1 MAAIG
6 NNHQAE
12 KLRVGILG
20 ATGTVGQRFIQL
32 LEGHPYFTV
41 GGLGAS
47 ESSAGKSYKDAVR
60 RRWKMTTHI
69 PADVAAMHVT
79 PCDPKHFAGCRVIF
93 SGLDSGVAGEIEK
106 AFFTAGFCVFSNA
119 RNYRMEP
126 DVPLIVPTVNPDHFD
141 IIAHQ
146 RATRNLGSGF
156 IVTNANCSTTGLV
169 VPLKAL
175 QDAFGPID
183 KMFVHTLQAISG
195 AGYPGIASLDICDN
209 VVPYISG
216 EEEKLEI
223 EPCKILGS
231 LSSDK
236 SAHVFTSTKISASCN
251 RVNVVDGHL
260 ENVSLSF
267 VKRPAPSIEEVA
279 RVLSEFK
286 CEATELGVPSAP
298 AQPIEVTFE
307 EDRPQPRLDRER
319 GKGNTVT
326 VGRIR
331 KDNILDIRFS
341 LLSHNTILGAA
352 GSSLM
357 NAEIAYKKEL
367 LK

>member
-1 MAAIG
+1 MSSPTQHKI
-6 NNHQAE
+6 H
-12 KLRVGILG
+12 VGVLG

-32 LEGHPYFTV
+32 LDNHPYFHLAA
-41 GGLGAS
+41 LGAS

-60 RRWKMTTHI
+60 RRWKMTTPI
-69 PADVAAMHVT
+69 PADVAALPVT
-79 PCDPKHFAGCRVIF
+79 LCAPEHFASCRVIF
-93 SGLDSGVAGEIEK
+93 SGLDSSVAGDVER
-106 AFFTAGFCVFSNA
+106 AFFTAGFAVFSNA
-119 RNYRMEP
+119 RNYRMDP

-141 IIAHQ
+141 IIPHQ
-146 RATRNLGSGF
+146 RSARSLGRGF

-183 KMFVHTLQAISG
+183 SMFVHTLQAISG

-216 EEEKLEI
+216 EEDKLEI

-231 LSSDK
+231 LSPAKSD
-236 SAHVFTSTKISASCN
+236 HVFTTTRISATCN

-267 VKRPAPSIEEVA
+267 VNRPPPSLDAIA
-279 RVLSEFK
+279 RALSAYT
-286 CEATELGVPSAP
+286 CEATQLGVPSAP
-298 AQPIEVTFE
+298 LHPIEVTDE

-319 GKGNTVT
+319 GKGMTVT

-331 KDNILDIRFS
+331 KDPVLDVRFS

-357 NAEIAYKKEL
+357 NAEIAFKKGL
-367 LK
+367 LA